1 MQEVILVTST
11 CIYYF
16 LVVSAAGAA
25 VVSTVAAVVSTV
37 AAAVSTVAA
46 AVSAVASV
54 VSALL
59 QAVIKPA
66 TARIANTFFIVLVF
80 GFFIWSQIYRFQVI
94 FAKIFLKFYFFRK
107 KIRTG
112 TPLKL
117 KCALN

>member
-1 MQEVILVTST
+1 
-11 CIYYF
+11 
-16 LVVSAAGAA
+16 LVVSTAAA
-25 VVSTVAAVVSTV
+25 VVSTIAAVVSTV

-80 GFFIWSQIYRFQVI
+80 GFFYLV
-94 FAKIFLKFYFFRK
+94 AKIGQIRYECQNFLKISTFF
-107 KIRTG
+107 
-112 TPLKL
+112 
-117 KCALN
+117 

>member
-16 LVVSAAGAA
+16 LVVSTAAA

-80 GFFIWSQIYRFQVI
+80 GFFIWSQ
-94 FAKIFLKFYFFRK
+94 K
-107 KIRTG
+107 
-112 TPLKL
+112 
-117 KCALN
+117 